1 MTVDTLEINKTFFS
15 EKKKLNCYKM
25 MFSKN
30 DQKISDETTIADT
43 VNKNF
48 VNITKKFKIQTNR
61 N

>member
-1 MTVDTLEINKTFFS
+1 
-15 EKKKLNCYKM
+15 

-48 VNITKKFKIQTNR
+48 VNITKKFKIQTSR